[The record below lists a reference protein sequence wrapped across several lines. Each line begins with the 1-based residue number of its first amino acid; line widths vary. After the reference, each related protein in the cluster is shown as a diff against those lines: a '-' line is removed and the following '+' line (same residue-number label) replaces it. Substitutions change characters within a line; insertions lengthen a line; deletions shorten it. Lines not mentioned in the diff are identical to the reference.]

1 MKSIGLKLWVWMVAL
16 VVLLLVLLWLFQIVF
31 LDSLYTSMKMSE
43 LKKDGY
49 AIATLFSNGN
59 KEEANKQIDLLS
71 YDNNASITIL
81 DKDGNELY
89 ASVIT
94 GSMNMMPMI
103 RNSAVIDSINKVF
116 AGDEVNAEL
125 THPRFGNK
133 FYFIGIP
140 IKDKTGVIGAFIM
153 NTPLAPVKD
162 TAVILEKQ
170 LGIITVILLFIT
182 IIFAY
187 FLSKTFSKPILTIT
201 KAAED
206 ISNGNYNS
214 RINLNTKDE
223 IGRLSKTINNMAEG
237 LSKVENLRKDLIANV
252 SHELRTPLTLIRS
265 YAETI
270 RDVSGENK
278 GKRDNQLEVII
289 DESERLGRIVDD
301 ILNLSQI
308 QSGNITLNISE
319 FNVKDFLIG
328 ITKKYE
334 LLSHKTGV
342 DISLKNESETIVK
355 ADEERLKQVLY
366 NLINNSFNHTEMGG
380 QITVSSQ
387 TIENSVRITVSDT
400 GIGIAKEEL
409 SSIWERYH
417 KGNNK
422 IGTGLG
428 LAIVKSILDAHSFKY
443 GVESKVGKGTIIWF
457 EIKNNIF
464 KSF

>member
-1 MKSIGLKLWVWMVAL
+1 MMSIGLKLWIWMVAL
-16 VVLLLVLLWLFQIVF
+16 VALLLVMLWLFQIVF
-31 LDSLYTSMKMSE
+31 LDSFYTSMKMSE

-49 AIATLFSNGN
+49 AIATLISNDN
-59 KEEANKQIDLLS
+59 KAEAKKQIDRLS

-89 ASVIT
+89 ASAIT
-94 GSMNMMPMI
+94 GSMNMMPMM
-103 RNSAVIDSINKVF
+103 RNGAVIDSINKVF
-116 AGDEVNAEL
+116 SGVEVNAEL

-140 IKDKTGVIGAFIM
+140 IKDKTSVVGAFIM

-162 TAVILEKQ
+162 TANILLKQ
-170 LGIITVILLFIT
+170 LGIITIVILLIT

-187 FLSKTFSKPILTIT
+187 FLSKTFSKPILIIT

-214 RINLNTKDE
+214 RIEIKSKDE
-223 IGRLSKTINNMAEG
+223 IGRLSETINTMAEG
-237 LSKVENLRKDLIANV
+237 LAKVDNLRKDLIANV

-278 GKRDNQLEVII
+278 EKRDNHLEVIL
-289 DESERLGRIVDD
+289 DESERLGKVVDD
-301 ILNLSQI
+301 ILNLSQM
-308 QSGNITLNISE
+308 QSGNMALNISQ
-319 FNVKDFLIG
+319 FNIDDFLQG
-328 ITKKYE
+328 IANKYE
-334 LLSHKTGV
+334 LLSTKT
-342 DISLKNESETIVK
+342 DIKIVLDIDSNAIIK

-366 NLINNSFNHTEMGG
+366 NLINNSFNHTEQNG
-380 QITVSSQ
+380 QITLSTRIV
-387 TIENSVRITVSDT
+387 ENSVRITVSDT
-400 GIGIAKEEL
+400 GKGISKEEL
-409 SSIWERYH
+409 SIIWERYY

-428 LAIVKSILDAHSFKY
+428 LAIVKSILDAHGFEY
-443 GVESKVGKGTIIWF
+443 GVESEVGRGTNIWF
-457 EIKNNIF
+457 EIK
-464 KSF
+464 K